1 MKAARIALRT
11 AAPLAGAGSGS
22 AGRGGSGSSSS
33 RLPREVEQFSR
44 FSPSPLSIKQ
54 LLDFGS
60 TNGCE
65 RTSFAFLRQ
74 ELPVRFA
81 NILRE
86 IDLLPDRL
94 LSTPSVQL
102 VKSWYIQ
109 SLMELVEFHQ
119 KSPDDQKVLSDF
131 IDTLIRV
138 RNRHHD
144 VVPTMAQGVIEYK
157 DMFKVDPVTNQNI
170 QYFLDRF
177 YMSPLL
183 FDDKSSS
190 GHPRHIGSI
199 DPCCDV
205 VEVVNDAFESSKMLC
220 DQYYLTSPELKLKQ
234 VNGKFPGEPINIVYV
249 PSHLFHMLFELFK
262 NSMRATVEFQE
273 NSPSLSPVEVTV
285 VLGQEDLAIKISDR
299 GGGVPV
305 RKIEQLFSYM
315 YSTAPRPR
323 MDDGRNTPLAGFG
336 YGLPISRLYAKYFQG
351 DLNLYSICGYG
362 TDAIIYLKALSTESV
377 EKLPVFNKSASKHYQ
392 ATSEADDWTNT
403 GAVGGS
409 GASLGIA
416 LIFSRAR
423 SCETAG
429 TACSLLAAPGT

>member
-1 MKAARIALRT
+1 MKAARIALRS
-11 AAPLAGAGSGS
+11 AAPLAGAAGGS
-22 AGRGGSGSSSS
+22 ASRGGGSAS

-86 IDLLPDRL
+86 IDLLPDKL

-177 YMSPLL
+177 YMSRISTRMLMNQHTLL

-205 VEVVNDAFESSKMLC
+205 VEV
-220 DQYYLTSPELKLKQ
+220 

-273 NSPSLSPVEVTV
+273 NSPSLSPIEVTV

-392 ATSEADDWTNT
+392 ATSEADDWCVPSR
-403 GAVGGS
+403 GPKQSA
-409 GASLGIA
+409 A
-416 LIFSRAR
+416 L
-423 SCETAG
+423 
-429 TACSLLAAPGT
+429 

>member
-1 MKAARIALRT
+1 MKAARIALRS
-11 AAPLAGAGSGS
+11 AAPLAGSNAGSSIG
-22 AGRGGSGSSSS
+22 
-33 RLPREVEQFSR
+33 RLPQEVEQFSR

-81 NILRE
+81 NILKE
-86 IDLLPDRL
+86 IDLLPDKL
-94 LSTPSVQL
+94 LSTPSVKL
-102 VKSWYIQ
+102 VRSWYIQ
-109 SLMELVEFHQ
+109 SLKELIEFHQ

-157 DMFKVDPVTNQNI
+157 DTFKVDPVTNQNI

-177 YMSPLL
+177 YMSRISTRMLMNQHTLL
-183 FDDKSSS
+183 FDDKSGS

-205 VEVVNDAFESSKMLC
+205 VEVVNDAYESAKMLC
-220 DQYYLTSPELKLKQ
+220 DQYYLTSPELKLTQ
-234 VNGKFPGEPINIVYV
+234 VNGKAPGEPINIVYV

-273 NSPSLSPVEVTV
+273 NSSTLSPVEVTV
-285 VLGQEDLAIKISDR
+285 VLGKEDLAIKISDR

-305 RKIEQLFSYM
+305 RKIERLFSYM
-315 YSTAPRPR
+315 YSTAPRPNV
-323 MDDGRNTPLAGFG
+323 DDSRNTPLV
-336 YGLPISRLYAKYFQG
+336 RYFQ
-351 DLNLYSICGYG
+351 YSCCNFGVVSVGGLIMKHC
-362 TDAIIYLKALSTESV
+362 ALSTESI

-392 ATSEADDWTNT
+392 ATSEADDWCVPSKDPKNM
-403 GAVGGS
+403 AKQS
-409 GASLGIA
+409 AAS
-416 LIFSRAR
+416 
-423 SCETAG
+423 
-429 TACSLLAAPGT
+429 

>member
-11 AAPLAGAGSGS
+11 AAPLAGA
-22 AGRGGSGSSSS
+22 SS
-33 RLPREVEQFSR
+33 RSGLPREVEQFSR

-54 LLDFGS
+54 LLDFDVTLKKPVFTEADVLLLEDYKKVPCLNGKCS

-86 IDLLPDRL
+86 IDLLPAKL
-94 LSTPSVQL
+94 LGTPSVQL
-102 VKSWYIQ
+102 VKRWYIQ
-109 SLMELVEFHQ
+109 SLMELVEFNH

-157 DMFKVDPVTNQNI
+157 DTFKVDPVTNQNI

-177 YMSPLL
+177 YMSRISTRMLMNQHTLL
-183 FDDKSSS
+183 FDDKSRS

-205 VEVVNDAFESSKMLC
+205 AEVVNDAFESSKLLC
-220 DQYYLTSPELKLKQ
+220 DQYYLTSPELKLTQ
-234 VNGKFPGEPINIVYV
+234 VNGKHPGEPISIVYV

-273 NSPSLSPVEVTV
+273 DSPSLSPIEVTV
-285 VLGQEDLAIKISDR
+285 VLGKEDLAIKVSDR

-315 YSTAPRPR
+315 YSTAPRPS
-323 MDDGRNTPLAGFG
+323 MEDDRQTPLA
-336 YGLPISRLYAKYFQG
+336 
-351 DLNLYSICGYG
+351 
-362 TDAIIYLKALSTESV
+362 LSTDSV

-392 ATSEADDWTNT
+392 ATSEADDWCVPSK
-403 GAVGGS
+403 GPKDVSKQSA
-409 GASLGIA
+409 A
-416 LIFSRAR
+416 L
-423 SCETAG
+423 
-429 TACSLLAAPGT
+429 

>member
-1 MKAARIALRT
+1 MKAARIALRS
-11 AAPLAGAGSGS
+11 AAPLAGASAGSG
-22 AGRGGSGSSSS
+22 
-33 RLPREVEQFSR
+33 RLPQEVEQFSR

-65 RTSFAFLRQ
+65 RTSFSFLRQ

-81 NILRE
+81 NILKE
-86 IDLLPDRL
+86 IDLLPDKL
-94 LSTPSVQL
+94 LGTPSVKL
-102 VKSWYIQ
+102 VKSC
-109 SLMELVEFHQ
+109 
-119 KSPDDQKVLSDF
+119 F

-144 VVPTMAQGVIEYK
+144 VVPTMAQGIIEYK
-157 DMFKVDPVTNQNI
+157 DTFKVDPVTNQNI

-177 YMSPLL
+177 YMSRISTRMLMNQHTLL
-183 FDDKSSS
+183 FDDKSRS

-205 VEVVNDAFESSKMLC
+205 VEVVNDAYESSKMLC
-220 DQYYLTSPELKLKQ
+220 DQYYLTSPELKLTQ
-234 VNGKFPGEPINIVYV
+234 VNGKAPGEPISIVYV

-273 NSPSLSPVEVTV
+273 NSPTLSPIEVTV
-285 VLGQEDLAIKISDR
+285 VLGKEDLAIKISDR

-305 RKIEQLFSYM
+305 RKIERLFSYM
-315 YSTAPRPR
+315 YSTAPRPN

-362 TDAIIYLKALSTESV
+362 TDAIIYLKALSTDSV

-392 ATSEADDWTNT
+392 ATSEADDWCVPSRGPKNM
-403 GAVGGS
+403 AKQS
-409 GASLGIA
+409 AAS
-416 LIFSRAR
+416 
-423 SCETAG
+423 
-429 TACSLLAAPGT
+429 

>member
-11 AAPLAGAGSGS
+11 AAPLAGAS
-22 AGRGGSGSSSS
+22 AGSSSG
-33 RLPREVEQFSR
+33 RLPQEVEQFSR
-44 FSPSPLSIKQ
+44 FSPSPLSMKQ

-81 NILRE
+81 NILKE
-86 IDLLPDRL
+86 IDLLPDKL
-94 LSTPSVQL
+94 LGTPSVKL

-109 SLMELVEFHQ
+109 SLKELVEFHQ

-157 DMFKVDPVTNQNI
+157 DTFKVDPVTNQNI

-177 YMSPLL
+177 YMSRISTRMLMNQHTLL
-183 FDDKSSS
+183 FDDKSRS

-205 VEVVNDAFESSKMLC
+205 VEVVNDAYESSKMLC
-220 DQYYLTSPELKLKQ
+220 DQYYLTSPELKLTQ
-234 VNGKFPGEPINIVYV
+234 VNGKAPGEPISIVYV

-273 NSPSLSPVEVTV
+273 NSPTLSPIEVTV
-285 VLGQEDLAIKISDR
+285 VLGKEDLAIKISDR

-305 RKIEQLFSYM
+305 RKIERLFSYM
-315 YSTAPRPR
+315 YSTAPRPNV
-323 MDDGRNTPLAGFG
+323 DDARNTPLAGFG

-362 TDAIIYLKALSTESV
+362 TDAIIYLKALSTDSV

-392 ATSEADDWTNT
+392 TTSEADDWCVPSKDPKNM
-403 GAVGGS
+403 AKQS
-409 GASLGIA
+409 AAS
-416 LIFSRAR
+416 
-423 SCETAG
+423 
-429 TACSLLAAPGT
+429 